1 MAHPRSQSRSYHPPS
16 LLGSPPGRPGRR
28 AASVAALGATLVAAL
43 LVSATPATSAAD
55 SQCPAAYP
63 ARDIPRS
70 GADLPVSGLTV
81 RSGTD
86 PVQFTG
92 TVIGKLDDGILPGT
106 DLIMARLQGAG
117 ITDASGNVRDGIWA
131 GMSGSPV
138 YTEDGRLVGAV
149 SYGFSLG
156 LDNLAGITPA
166 RAMYE
171 LLPGRGTSAARRVAI
186 APGQERRLVA
196 SGDLSPAES
205 GGSFNRLRIPLG
217 IAGVPWGPAAHRL
230 ADAMGLTERAQ
241 RLGIEL
247 GGAAGATASRAAAI
261 DITAGGNVAASLSYG
276 DITFAGVGTATA
288 VCGDRVLAF
297 GHPMLFSDRSRLA
310 MHGASAVDIARDP
323 TLGSYKLANL
333 GAPTGRILRDTIAAI
348 SGREGR
354 LPSST
359 TVSSQLVGP
368 YGVRE
373 GATTI
378 NLPGWLGYLGGYHLY
393 ANALVVR
400 GGDARGTAELG
411 WRISGTR
418 EDGSPFAVT
427 IDDRYASTYSIA
439 LPPAYALWDDLETI
453 QRNRFE
459 DVHIDDARIVGS
471 YSREFDAYR
480 VTGLRVRQDGAW
492 QKVGRRTTV
501 AVRPGSV
508 LNVRALL
515 SQRDSDRVV
524 RVPLSVSV
532 PRKAA
537 GSRGF
542 VSAMGGDARWWYEGR
557 TRASSFEDL
566 LDQLANG
573 QRNDEVELALHVS
586 RRERGP
592 NPTWNRTDRSQQDAV
607 VSGYESFRVRVIDR
621 R

>member
-1 MAHPRSQSRSYHPPS
+1 MAHQRSESHPYHSPS

-28 AASVAALGATLVAAL
+28 AVSVAALGATLVAAL
-43 LVSATPATSAAD
+43 LASATPATSAAD

-63 ARDIPRS
+63 ARDIPGS

-81 RSGTD
+81 RSGTK

-117 ITDASGNVRDGIWA
+117 ITDAAGNVRDGIWA

-166 RAMYE
+166 RAMYD
-171 LLPGRGTSAARRVAI
+171 LLPGRGTTAARVAI
-186 APGQERRLVA
+186 NPRQERRLVA

-205 GGSFNRLRIPLG
+205 GGSFHRLRIPLG
-217 IAGVPWGPAAHRL
+217 IAGVPWDAGARRL
-230 ADAMGLTERAQ
+230 ADAMGLSERAQ

-247 GGAAGATASRAAAI
+247 GGAAGAAASKAASI
-261 DITAGGNVAASLSYG
+261 DIAAGGNVAASLSYG

-323 TLGSYKLANL
+323 TLGSYKLANI
-333 GAPTGRILRDTIAAI
+333 GAPDGRIVRDTIAAI
-348 SGREGR
+348 SGREGA
-354 LPSST
+354 LPAST

-393 ANALVVR
+393 ANGLVVR
-400 GGDARGTAELG
+400 GGDARGTAELS

-427 IDDRYASTYSIA
+427 IDDKYASTYSIA
-439 LPPAYALWDDLETI
+439 LPPAYALWNDLSAI

-459 DVHIDDARIVGS
+459 NVHIDRARIVGS
-471 YSREFDAYR
+471 YSRAFEAYR
-480 VTGLRVRQDGAW
+480 VSGLRVRQDGAW
-492 QKVGRRTTV
+492 QDVGRRTTV
-501 AVRPGSV
+501 AVRAGAV

-515 SQRDSDRVV
+515 TRRDSDQVL
-524 RVPLSVSV
+524 RVPLSVTV
-532 PRKAA
+532 PRRAD
-537 GSRGF
+537 GSRGY
-542 VSAMGGDARWWYEGR
+542 VSVVGGELRWWDGER
-557 TRASSFEDL
+557 NRASSFEDL
-566 LDQLANG
+566 LDQLANA
-573 QRNDEVELALHVS
+573 QRNDEVQMSLHLS

-592 NPTWNRTDRSQQDAV
+592 NPSWSRDDQSQQDAV
-607 VSGYESFRVRVIDR
+607 VSGYESFRVRVLAQR
-621 R
+621 